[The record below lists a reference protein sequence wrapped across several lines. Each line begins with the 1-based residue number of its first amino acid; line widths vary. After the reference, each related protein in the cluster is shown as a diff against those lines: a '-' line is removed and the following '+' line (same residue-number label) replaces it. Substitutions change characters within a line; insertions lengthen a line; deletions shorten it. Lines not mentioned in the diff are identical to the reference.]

1 MRVEISK
8 VEAGQEEFSILI
20 LNWLKWIRFKMSI
33 LILIERYY
41 SSGKQNVQM
50 FTERKN
56 NKTVHLPSFLL
67 HNVPLIQDLAK
78 YVEDLR
84 RILIQIFSI
93 VENIEMNLRDLS
105 LCTIV

>member
-20 LNWLKWIRFKMSI
+20 LNWLKWIRFNMFI

-41 SSGKQNVQM
+41 SPGKQNVQM

-56 NKTVHLPSFLL
+56 NKTVHLPAFLL

-84 RILIQIFSI
+84 RILIRIFSI
-93 VENIEMNLRDLS
+93 IENIEMNIRDFS